1 MAREEHAM
9 TTELPSY
16 AQLPAVAGMP
26 PRSAWGLWGPDDE
39 LGCLNLLTP
48 ERAQRGLSCARR
60 GQVFALNWEL
70 EQPSP
75 PFYGREALR
84 HNIDRPLPQYPMLDD
99 SLDNFFTQA
108 SSQWDALCHI
118 GHPDFGYYNGRVDA
132 DFTGEPGT
140 RNGIEHFA
148 RKGIVG
154 RGVLLDMA
162 RFFADTG
169 RPIDG
174 SQRVEFTPADLE
186 AARVAAGLTFE
197 PGDIL
202 ILRTGWMQWYLQADA
217 EVRAGLANDSLAQ
230 LRTPGVVG
238 GEDMAEYL
246 WNQHF
251 SAVAADN
258 PAFEAWP
265 HGIEIDQY
273 LHFRLLPLLGLPI
286 GEMWF
291 LEALAA
297 DCAADGVFD
306 FLLTSAPLNLRG
318 GVGSPPNA
326 LAIK

>member
-1 MAREEHAM
+1 MD
-9 TTELPSY
+9 LPSY
-16 AQLPAVAGMP
+16 DELPIREGLP
-26 PRSAWGLWGPDDE
+26 PRSSWGLWGEDDE
-39 LGCLNLLTP
+39 LGTINLLTQ
-48 ERAQRGLSCARR
+48 ESARRGLSCARTGR
-60 GQVFALNWEL
+60 VFPLNWEL
-70 EQPSP
+70 EQPDP

-84 HNIDRPLPQYPMLDD
+84 HRIDRPLPQYPMLDD

-118 GHPDFGYYNGRVDA
+118 GHPTYGYYNGRQDS

-154 RGVLLDMA
+154 RGVLLDVA
-162 RFFADTG
+162 RHFAATG
-169 RPIDG
+169 RDVDG
-174 SQRVEFTPADLE
+174 GSHLEFTPEDLE
-186 AARVAAGLTFE
+186 QTREAAGITFE
-197 PGDIL
+197 TGDIL
-202 ILRTGWMQWYLQADA
+202 IIRTGWMSWYLNAAADVKA
-217 EVRAGLANDSLAQ
+217 DLAQDSLAR

-238 GEDMAEYL
+238 GEEMAEYL
-246 WNQHF
+246 WNQHV

-265 HGIEIDQY
+265 HGIEVDQY
-273 LHFRLLPLLGLPI
+273 LHFRLLPLLGIPI
-286 GEMWF
+286 GELWF
-291 LEALAA
+291 LEDLAT
-297 DCAADGVFD
+297 DCQADGVYE